1 MPARIFSSTAR
12 QSNFADGREQIKEG
26 IHVDIVCFKTGF
38 CNPETVVKQGR
49 RQFSLSRPEI
59 NIAVALDL
67 GHKISMLA
75 KVCSAA
81 LNGIEA
87 FPVEVEVNA
96 GWGDTLIVIVGLPDA
111 AVKESRDRVT
121 TALTNSGYKFPMG
134 RTTINLAPAD
144 VKKEGPSFDL
154 PIALGMLAASEQ
166 IETDQLDNFIAV
178 GELALTGAV
187 RSCKGVLPVAL
198 RAKADGKIGVLVP
211 AENAAEAAVVAGL
224 QVIPVQNLREAAQF
238 LEGEIKIAPVKVDI
252 ARIFEHEDEDE
263 LDFAEVKGQEN
274 VKRALEIAA
283 AGGHNALLIGPPG
296 TGKSMLAKR
305 LPTILPPLTLDEALE
320 TTKIHS
326 IVGLL
331 APGQALVT
339 RRPFRAPHHTAS
351 DAGLLG
357 GNINP
362 TPGEISIAHH
372 GVLFL
377 DELPEFKRSVLETLR
392 QPLEE
397 GRVTISRAAGTMT
410 FPSQFML
417 LAAMNPTPDGKM
429 PGESKSSPRE
439 IQNYLGR
446 ISGPLLDRIDLHIEV
461 PQVKFREISGDR
473 TGETSA
479 QIRERVVAARKR
491 QHERFKDKPK
501 ITCNARMGPK
511 ELKTFCA
518 LDDATKELL
527 QNAMADLNLSARAYD
542 RILKVA
548 RTIADLAGAEKIS
561 SDHVSEA
568 IQYRSLDRQLWA

>member
-1 MPARIFSSTAR
+1 
-12 QSNFADGREQIKEG
+12 
-26 IHVDIVCFKTGF
+26 
-38 CNPETVVKQGR
+38 
-49 RQFSLSRPEI
+49 
-59 NIAVALDL
+59 
-67 GHKISMLA
+67 MLA

-81 LNGIEA
+81 VNGIEA
-87 FPVEVEVNA
+87 YPVEVEVNA
-96 GWGDTLIVIVGLPDA
+96 GWGDTIVVIVGLPDA
-111 AVKESRDRVT
+111 AVKESRDRVS
-121 TALTNSGYKFPMG
+121 TAITNSAFKFPMG

-154 PIALGMLAASEQ
+154 PIAIGMLAASEQ
-166 IETDQLDNFIAV
+166 FESEQLENFVMV

-187 RSCKGVLPVAL
+187 RSVKGVLTIAL
-198 RAKADGKIGVLVP
+198 CARAEGRTGILVP
-211 AENAAEAAVVAGL
+211 ADNAAEAAVVAGL
-224 QVIPVQNLREAAQF
+224 QVIPIQNLREAVGF
-238 LEGEIKIAPVKVDI
+238 LEGEVKIAPTKVNI
-252 ARIFEHEDEDE
+252 ARIFEYTQEDE
-263 LDFAEVKGQEN
+263 LDFADVKGQES
-274 VKRALEIAA
+274 VKRALEIGA
-283 AGGHNALLIGPPG
+283 AGGHNVLLIGPPG

-305 LPTILPPLTLDEALE
+305 LATILPPLTLEEALE

-362 TPGEISIAHH
+362 TPGEISLAHH

-417 LAAMNPTPDGKM
+417 VAAMNPTPDGKM
-429 PGESKSSPRE
+429 PGESRSSPRE

-446 ISGPLLDRIDLHIEV
+446 ISGPLLDRIDLHVEV
-461 PQVKFREISGDR
+461 PAVKFREITSEGS
-473 TGETSA
+473 GETSA
-479 QIRERVVAARKR
+479 QIRERVIGARRR
-491 QHERFKDKPK
+491 QHERFSSKKN
-501 ITCNARMGPK
+501 ITCNARMGTR
-511 ELKTFCA
+511 ELKSHCA
-518 LDDATKELL
+518 LDEGTKELL
-527 QNAMADLNLSARAYD
+527 KFAMTDLNLSARAYD

-548 RTIADLAGAEKIS
+548 RTIADLAGSENIT
-561 SDHVSEA
+561 SDHIGEA
-568 IQYRSLDRQLWA
+568 IQYRSLDRQLWT